1 MRFLW
6 DGLDDGEI
14 VDWDGVTNC
23 EIVAGVM
30 TRYLHISQNNPT
42 EFELMPSAT
51 KYSSFLLCLKSNGAK
66 IGIIAEMLI
75 TMSKSF
81 AILLT
86 RQVRAA
92 IMQCFKL
99 NLMMSSLA
107 SIHLDI
113 WSRMTLKMAALTWK
127 EFFCGASYYW
137 FSLFIFSLPSVS
149 RQYTELES
157 INYPRSVD

>member
-42 EFELMPSAT
+42 EFELMLSAT

-86 RQVRAA
+86 RQVRTA

-113 WSRMTLKMAALTWK
+113 WSRMTVKMAALTWK

-137 FSLFIFSLPSVS
+137 FSLFIVKHFLSSLCFSSVHWAWE
-149 RQYTELES
+149 R
-157 INYPRSVD
+157 